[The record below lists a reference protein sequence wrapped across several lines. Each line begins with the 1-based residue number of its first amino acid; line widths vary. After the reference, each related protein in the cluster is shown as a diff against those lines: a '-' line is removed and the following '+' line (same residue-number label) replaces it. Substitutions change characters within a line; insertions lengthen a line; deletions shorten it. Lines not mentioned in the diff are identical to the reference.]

1 MDLDS
6 AFTVT
11 APIDR
16 VWATLMNFEEV
27 AGCVPGAQVLNK
39 LSEDAYQVGMKVK
52 LGPVT
57 MQYKGQ
63 MEVVERDEPA
73 YRAVLKGSA
82 KEARGQGTAQA
93 TAHLQLVED
102 GATTRGTVHADVAL
116 SGRAAAMGQG
126 VIGSVTDQMMRQFA
140 TNLQAMLASD
150 GPGEAVAA
158 SVADA
163 DAAAGPETA
172 RANGAGVASASGTP
186 PSGGAGSGG
195 YSAEGPA
202 SDERSSGSASPKQ
215 ASSESSLNATAL
227 ALSLVKA
234 QLQQPGRAL
243 QAMALVA
250 VVAYRLGLR
259 TGRRERLRWLGPV
272 SG

>member
-11 APIDR
+11 APIDQ
-16 VWATLMNFEEV
+16 VWATLMDFEEV

-63 MEVVERDEPA
+63 MEVVERDEQA

-126 VIGSVTDQMMRQFA
+126 VIGSVTDSMMGQFA
-140 TNLQAMLASD
+140 TNLQTMLTGSGAAVPD
-150 GPGEAVAA
+150 AEAVAA
-158 SVADA
+158 AGPSAGA
-163 DAAAGPETA
+163 PPAAPSGTAAGGAATAPPRPAFTPPAAAAESSLDAAALA
-172 RANGAGVASASGTP
+172 RSMVMGQLRE
-186 PSGGAGSGG
+186 PS
-195 YSAEGPA
+195 
-202 SDERSSGSASPKQ
+202 RVLQ
-215 ASSESSLNATAL
+215 VL
-227 ALSLVKA
+227 AVL
-234 QLQQPGRAL
+234 
-243 QAMALVA
+243 A
-250 VVAYRLGLR
+250 VIAYRLGLR
-259 TGRRERLRWLGPV
+259 SGRRERARYLG
-272 SG
+272 

>member
-11 APIDR
+11 APIDQ
-16 VWATLMNFEEV
+16 VWATLMDFEEV

-63 MEVVERDEPA
+63 MEVVERDEKA

-102 GATTRGTVHADVAL
+102 GTTTRGTVHADVAL

-126 VIGSVTDQMMRQFA
+126 VIGSVTDSMMVQFA
-140 TNLQAMLASD
+140 TNLQTMLTGSGAPLAAGVPD
-150 GPGEAVAA
+150 AEAVAA
-158 SVADA
+158 ASTAASNGVGATTA
-163 DAAAGPETA
+163 PPRPAYTPPPAAQESSLDAAALAKSVVLGQL
-172 RANGAGVASASGTP
+172 RD
-186 PSGGAGSGG
+186 PS
-195 YSAEGPA
+195 
-202 SDERSSGSASPKQ
+202 RVLQ
-215 ASSESSLNATAL
+215 VL
-227 ALSLVKA
+227 AV
-234 QLQQPGRAL
+234 
-243 QAMALVA
+243 VA
-250 VVAYRLGLR
+250 VIAYRLGLR
-259 TGRRERLRWLGPV
+259 SGRRERARYLG
-272 SG
+272 

>member
-11 APIDR
+11 APIDQ
-16 VWATLMNFEEV
+16 VWATLMNFEQV

-63 MEVVERDEPA
+63 MEVVERDEQA

-126 VIGSVTDQMMRQFA
+126 VIGSVTDSMMGQFA
-140 TNLQAMLASD
+140 TNLQAMLTGAGAPSAAGVPD
-150 GPGEAVAA
+150 AEAVAA
-158 SVADA
+158 ASAA
-163 DAAAGPETA
+163 ASNGAGATSAPPRPTYTPPPAAAAESSLDAAALATSVVMGQLRE
-172 RANGAGVASASGTP
+172 
-186 PSGGAGSGG
+186 PS
-195 YSAEGPA
+195 
-202 SDERSSGSASPKQ
+202 RV
-215 ASSESSLNATAL
+215 LRVL
-227 ALSLVKA
+227 AV
-234 QLQQPGRAL
+234 
-243 QAMALVA
+243 VA

-259 TGRRERLRWLGPV
+259 SGRRERARYLG
-272 SG
+272 

>member
-11 APIDR
+11 APIDQ
-16 VWATLMNFEEV
+16 VWATLMDFEEV

-63 MEVVERDEPA
+63 MEVVERDEKA

-126 VIGSVTDQMMRQFA
+126 VIGSVTDSMMGQFA
-140 TNLQAMLASD
+140 TNLQTMLTGSGAAVPD
-150 GPGEAVAA
+150 AEAVGTAGPSVGAPHAPPSGTAAGGEATTPPRPAFTPPAA
-158 SVADA
+158 AAESSL
-163 DAAAGPETA
+163 DAAALAKSMVMGQLHE
-172 RANGAGVASASGTP
+172 
-186 PSGGAGSGG
+186 PS
-195 YSAEGPA
+195 
-202 SDERSSGSASPKQ
+202 RVLQ
-215 ASSESSLNATAL
+215 VL
-227 ALSLVKA
+227 AV
-234 QLQQPGRAL
+234 
-243 QAMALVA
+243 VA

-259 TGRRERLRWLGPV
+259 SGRRERARYLT
-272 SG
+272 

>member
-11 APIDR
+11 APIDK
-16 VWATLMNFEEV
+16 VWATLMDFEEV

-63 MEVVERDEPA
+63 MEVVERDEQA

-93 TAHLQLVED
+93 TAHLQLVEE

-126 VIGSVTDQMMRQFA
+126 VIGSVTDSMMGQFA
-140 TNLQAMLASD
+140 TNLQTMLTGSGEPSTVPDAEEVAVALPSTGATQATSD
-150 GPGEAVAA
+150 GATTGTTGAPPRPASTPPAEAK
-158 SVADA
+158 SSL
-163 DAAAGPETA
+163 DAAALA
-172 RANGAGVASASGTP
+172 RSVVMG
-186 PSGGAGSGG
+186 
-195 YSAEGPA
+195 
-202 SDERSSGSASPKQ
+202 
-215 ASSESSLNATAL
+215 
-227 ALSLVKA
+227 
-234 QLQQPGRAL
+234 QLQQPGRVL
-243 QAMALVA
+243 QVLAVA
-250 VVAYRLGLR
+250 AVIGYRLGLR
-259 TGRRERLRWLGPV
+259 AGRRERARYLG
-272 SG
+272 

>member
-11 APIDR
+11 APIDQ
-16 VWATLMNFEEV
+16 VWATLMDFEEV

-63 MEVVERDEPA
+63 MEVVERDEKA

-102 GATTRGTVHADVAL
+102 GTTTRGTVHADVAL

-126 VIGSVTDQMMRQFA
+126 VIGSVTDSMMVQFA
-140 TNLQAMLASD
+140 TNLQTMLTGSGAPSAAGVPD
-150 GPGEAVAA
+150 AEAVAA
-158 SVADA
+158 S
-163 DAAAGPETA
+163 AAPRPRPRTA
-172 RANGAGVASASGTP
+172 RGRRPLRRGRPTP
-186 PSGGAGSGG
+186 RLPRRRRRAAWTPRRSRS
-195 YSAEGPA
+195 
-202 SDERSSGSASPKQ
+202 RSSWDSSASPRGCCRC
-215 ASSESSLNATAL
+215 SRSW
-227 ALSLVKA
+227 
-234 QLQQPGRAL
+234 P
-243 QAMALVA
+243 
-250 VVAYRLGLR
+250 
-259 TGRRERLRWLGPV
+259 
-272 SG
+272 

>member
-11 APIDR
+11 APIDQ
-16 VWATLMNFEEV
+16 VWATLMDFEEV

-39 LSEDAYQVGMKVK
+39 LSEDAYQVGMKIK

-63 MEVVERDEPA
+63 MEVVERDEQA

-126 VIGSVTDQMMRQFA
+126 VIGSVTDSMMGQFA
-140 TNLQAMLASD
+140 TNLQTMLTGSGAPSVVPD
-150 GPGEAVAA
+150 AEAVAA
-158 SVADA
+158 AAPSAGAAHAASNGTATAPPRPAVIPSPSPSPAA
-163 DAAAGPETA
+163 AESSLDAAALAKSVVLGQLRE
-172 RANGAGVASASGTP
+172 
-186 PSGGAGSGG
+186 PS
-195 YSAEGPA
+195 
-202 SDERSSGSASPKQ
+202 RVLQ
-215 ASSESSLNATAL
+215 V
-227 ALSLVKA
+227 LV
-234 QLQQPGRAL
+234 
-243 QAMALVA
+243 
-250 VVAYRLGLR
+250 VVAFIAHRLGMR
-259 TGRRERLRWLGPV
+259 SGRLERARYLG
-272 SG
+272 

>member
-11 APIDR
+11 APIDQ
-16 VWATLMNFEEV
+16 VWATLMDFEEV

-39 LSEDAYQVGMKVK
+39 LSEDAFQVGMKIK

-63 MEVVERDEPA
+63 MEVVERDEKA

-126 VIGSVTDQMMRQFA
+126 VIGSVTDSIMGQFA
-140 TNLQAMLASD
+140 TNLQTMLTGSGAPSAVPD
-150 GPGEAVAA
+150 AEAGAAAGQSAGATHAVANGTA
-158 SVADA
+158 TAGGAVDGAATAPPRPSFTPPAA
-163 DAAAGPETA
+163 ATESSLDAAALAKSVVMGQL
-172 RANGAGVASASGTP
+172 RD
-186 PSGGAGSGG
+186 PS
-195 YSAEGPA
+195 
-202 SDERSSGSASPKQ
+202 RVLQ
-215 ASSESSLNATAL
+215 VL
-227 ALSLVKA
+227 AV
-234 QLQQPGRAL
+234 
-243 QAMALVA
+243 VA
-250 VVAYRLGLR
+250 VIAYRLGLR
-259 TGRRERLRWLGPV
+259 SGRLERARYLG
-272 SG
+272 

>member
-11 APIDR
+11 APIDQ
-16 VWATLMNFEEV
+16 VWATLMDFEEV

-63 MEVVERDEPA
+63 MEVVERDEKA

-126 VIGSVTDQMMRQFA
+126 VIGSVTDSMMGQFA
-140 TNLQAMLASD
+140 TNLQAMLTGSGAPVPD
-150 GPGEAVAA
+150 AEAVAA
-158 SVADA
+158 ASSAGATHAGPNGTPAGDA
-163 DAAAGPETA
+163 TTAPSRPAFVPPTAAAESSLDAAALAKSMVMGQLREPS
-172 RANGAGVASASGTP
+172 RVLQVLGV
-186 PSGGAGSGG
+186 
-195 YSAEGPA
+195 
-202 SDERSSGSASPKQ
+202 
-215 ASSESSLNATAL
+215 
-227 ALSLVKA
+227 
-234 QLQQPGRAL
+234 
-243 QAMALVA
+243 VA
-250 VVAYRLGLR
+250 VIGYRLGLR
-259 TGRRERLRWLGPV
+259 SGRRERARYLG
-272 SG
+272 

>member
-11 APIDR
+11 APIDQ
-16 VWATLMNFEEV
+16 VWATLMDFEEV

-63 MEVVERDEPA
+63 MEVVERDEKA

-82 KEARGQGTAQA
+82 KETRGQGTAQA

-126 VIGSVTDQMMRQFA
+126 VIGSVTDSMMGQFA
-140 TNLQAMLASD
+140 TNLQTMLTGRGAPAAVPD
-150 GPGEAVAA
+150 AEVVAA
-158 SVADA
+158 AAAPAGATNGTATPPPRPAPTAPAAAESSL
-163 DAAAGPETA
+163 DAAA
-172 RANGAGVASASGTP
+172 
-186 PSGGAGSGG
+186 
-195 YSAEGPA
+195 
-202 SDERSSGSASPKQ
+202 
-215 ASSESSLNATAL
+215 L
-227 ALSLVKA
+227 AKSMVMG
-234 QLQQPGRAL
+234 QLREPGRVL
-243 QAMALVA
+243 QVLAVVA
-250 VVAYRLGLR
+250 VIAYRLGLR
-259 TGRRERLRWLGPV
+259 SGRRERARYLG
-272 SG
+272 

>member
-11 APIDR
+11 APIDQ
-16 VWATLMNFEEV
+16 VWATLMDFEEV

-63 MEVVERDEPA
+63 MEVVERDEKA

-126 VIGSVTDQMMRQFA
+126 VIGSVTDSMMGQFA
-140 TNLQAMLASD
+140 TNLQAMLTGAGAGAPSAAVPD
-150 GPGEAVAA
+150 AEAVAA
-158 SVADA
+158 SSTAA
-163 DAAAGPETA
+163 ANGAAAGATTAPPRPASTPPPAAAAESSLDAAALAKSVVMGQLRE
-172 RANGAGVASASGTP
+172 
-186 PSGGAGSGG
+186 PS
-195 YSAEGPA
+195 
-202 SDERSSGSASPKQ
+202 RVLQ
-215 ASSESSLNATAL
+215 VL
-227 ALSLVKA
+227 AV
-234 QLQQPGRAL
+234 
-243 QAMALVA
+243 VA
-250 VVAYRLGLR
+250 VIAYRLGLR
-259 TGRRERLRWLGPV
+259 AGRRERARYLG
-272 SG
+272 

>member
-11 APIDR
+11 APIDQ
-16 VWATLMNFEEV
+16 VWATLMDFEEV

-63 MEVVERDEPA
+63 MEVVERDETA
-73 YRAVLKGSA
+73 YRAVLKGAA

-126 VIGSVTDQMMRQFA
+126 VIGSVTDSMMGQFA
-140 TNLQAMLASD
+140 TNLQTMLTAS
-150 GPGEAVAA
+150 GVVRAAPNAQEVAA
-158 SVADA
+158 STPEVVAA
-163 DAAAGPETA
+163 QVVTGTMSGGEETPA
-172 RANGAGVASASGTP
+172 SRPAVASNVAADSGL
-186 PSGGAGSGG
+186 
-195 YSAEGPA
+195 
-202 SDERSSGSASPKQ
+202 D
-215 ASSESSLNATAL
+215 AL
-227 ALSLVKA
+227 ALAKSVVLGQFQEPSRV
-234 QLQQPGRAL
+234 LQVLAV
-243 QAMALVA
+243 VA
-250 VVAYRLGLR
+250 VIAYRLGLR
-259 TGRRERLRWLGPV
+259 SGRRERARYLG
-272 SG
+272 

>member
-11 APIDR
+11 APIDQ
-16 VWATLMNFEEV
+16 VWATLMDFEQV

-63 MEVVERDEPA
+63 MEVVERDEQA

-126 VIGSVTDQMMRQFA
+126 VIGSVTDSMMGQFA
-140 TNLQAMLASD
+140 TNLQSMLTGSGAAVPD
-150 GPGEAVAA
+150 AEAVAA
-158 SVADA
+158 ASSAGA
-163 DAAAGPETA
+163 THAASNGTAAAGAAPGATATAPPRPAFAPSAESSLDAAA
-172 RANGAGVASASGTP
+172 
-186 PSGGAGSGG
+186 
-195 YSAEGPA
+195 
-202 SDERSSGSASPKQ
+202 
-215 ASSESSLNATAL
+215 LAT
-227 ALSLVKA
+227 SVVMG
-234 QLQQPGRAL
+234 QLREPGRVL
-243 QAMALVA
+243 QVLAVVA
-250 VVAYRLGLR
+250 VIAYRLGLR
-259 TGRRERLRWLGPV
+259 AGRRERARYLG
-272 SG
+272 

>member
-11 APIDR
+11 APIDQ
-16 VWATLMNFEEV
+16 VWATLMDFEEV

-63 MEVVERDEPA
+63 MEVVERDEKA

-82 KEARGQGTAQA
+82 KETRGQGTAQA

-126 VIGSVTDQMMRQFA
+126 VIGSVTDSMMGQFA
-140 TNLQAMLASD
+140 TNLQTMLTGRGAPVAVPD
-150 GPGEAVAA
+150 AEVVAA
-158 SVADA
+158 AAAPAGATNGTATPPPRPAPTAPAAAESSL
-163 DAAAGPETA
+163 DAAA
-172 RANGAGVASASGTP
+172 
-186 PSGGAGSGG
+186 
-195 YSAEGPA
+195 
-202 SDERSSGSASPKQ
+202 
-215 ASSESSLNATAL
+215 L
-227 ALSLVKA
+227 AKSMVMG
-234 QLQQPGRAL
+234 QLREPGRVL
-243 QAMALVA
+243 QVLAVVA
-250 VVAYRLGLR
+250 VIAYRLGLR
-259 TGRRERLRWLGPV
+259 SGRRERARYLG
-272 SG
+272 